1 MDLTPNYLI
10 MIPTVLALF
19 IWYRLAEL
27 VALRITIRPREEHK
41 KLKTI
46 LSVWWEI
53 AIVNIVIYILFRAFN
68 TFAATRVGEIFTAYA
83 EKYDTSSVEWLIG
96 FADGAIRNPLS
107 HPTCAV
113 FELILIFFAAVL
125 SYRFTKRILDRSHE
139 VTLMEAKNAA
149 LAVSILSAPWTFLLP
164 TLYL

>member
-1 MDLTPNYLI
+1 MNLNPNFLLL
-10 MIPTVLALF
+10 IPTIVIYFVWYRAAELLALRF
-19 IWYRLAEL
+19 T
-27 VALRITIRPREEHK
+27 LRKREK
-41 KLKTI
+41 AKRMKII
-46 LSVWWEI
+46 LSVWWKI

-68 TFAATRVGEIFTAYA
+68 TFAATRVGEIFTAYS

-96 FADGAIRNPLS
+96 FADGAIKNPLS